1 MAKSITSFKLYNKGE
16 TVMNKLATLIANGE
30 ISVQELA
37 SGYELIE
44 RARLVTDGINAC
56 KKMINFPLGVNSVT
70 CYRYTDSFGE
80 YEAWADCTPDGTVT
94 FYCNWGGNRQI
105 AQLNITN
112 YSDVFLGF
120 ENSELNG
127 DLARFLKRK
136 IEESKTSH
144 YRVEEA
150 EK

>member
-1 MAKSITSFKLYNKGE
+1 MAKSITLFKLYNKGE

-37 SGYELIE
+37 TGYELIE
-44 RARLVTDGINAC
+44 RARLVTDGIAAC
-56 KKMINFPLGVNSVT
+56 KKTISFQLGVNFVT

-94 FYCNWGGNRQI
+94 FYCNWGGNHEI
-105 AQLNITN
+105 AKLNITN

-120 ENSELNG
+120 ENSELSG
-127 DLARFLKRK
+127 DLARFLKKK
-136 IEESKTSH
+136 IEESKASR
-144 YRVEEA
+144 YRAGET

>member
-1 MAKSITSFKLYNKGE
+1 
-16 TVMNKLATLIANGE
+16 MNKLATLIANGE